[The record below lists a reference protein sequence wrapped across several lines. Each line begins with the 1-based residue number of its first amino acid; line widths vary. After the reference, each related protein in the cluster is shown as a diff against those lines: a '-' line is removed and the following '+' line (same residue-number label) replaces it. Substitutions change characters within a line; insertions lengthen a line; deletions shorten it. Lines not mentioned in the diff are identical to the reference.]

1 MKIKKNDNLE
11 ILTQI
16 IFTMKKNPVTRGYL
30 FPDAVLKQKAD
41 EFINLLDRDIVEFTD
56 RGYSPAKK
64 TELTNAR
71 NAVDVFPSDEQLE
84 AIKIDLTTQKDDAR
98 RALEKTMRTILNM
111 AENVFGFGS
120 AKHKEFGAS
129 DVSRQ
134 LDAELVRN
142 ARIMTTT
149 AAKYLRDLQPEGLTT
164 DKIDTLTS
172 QRESLDIALDEQ
184 AQGISDRDVATEDR
198 VETLNILYLLLT
210 KYAGIG
216 QDIFYEIDEAKYND
230 YIIYDTPSGLP
241 EVVPTPIG

>member
-1 MKIKKNDNLE
+1 M
-11 ILTQI
+11 

-30 FPDAVLKQKAD
+30 FSDAVLKQKAD

-64 TELTNAR
+64 TELINAR
-71 NAVDVFPSDEQLE
+71 NAVDEFPSDEQLE
-84 AIKIDLTTQKDDAR
+84 AIKIDLTAQKDNAR

-111 AENVFGFGS
+111 AENIFGFTS

-134 LDAELVRN
+134 PDAELVRN
-142 ARIMTTT
+142 ARIMI
-149 AAKYLRDLQPEGLTT
+149 AAADKYLRELESEGLMTA
-164 DKIDTLTS
+164 KIDTLTS
-172 QRESLDIALDEQ
+172 QRETLDLALDAQ
-184 AQGISDRDVATEDR
+184 AKGISDRDVATEDR
-198 VETLNILYLLLT
+198 VETLNTLYRLLT

-241 EVVPTPIG
+241 EVVPPPIQ